1 MFKELEM
8 KKERILVRDDRGFF
22 LKMFKRNFR
31 TEFDFFENSFM
42 SDSEDE
48 NKSEQFD
55 RSIFVIYDKFELMQ
69 FLKLEK
75 KGSNVLLCLFNKQL
89 YDNLFFLDEIKS
101 LILLDCSKTRS
112 ELMTELKQYFNTKSD
127 SVLQIP
133 NDSFPNPNIIST
145 QFNNFYKSLFFMM

>member
-1 MFKELEM
+1 M

-22 LKMFKRNFR
+22 LKMFKRNFK
-31 TEFDFFENSFM
+31 TEFDFFESSFM

-89 YDNLFFLDEIKS
+89 YDNLFFLEEIKS

-112 ELMTELKQYFNTKSD
+112 ELMSELKHYFNTTSD
-127 SVLQIP
+127 SGLP
-133 NDSFPNPNIIST
+133 ASNMSLPNPNIIST